1 MKTAVIIIF
10 LLVYVAL
17 LVLPKWRALI
27 ALVGG
32 ALMLS
37 IGAIPLENV
46 MQYLDFNVLLMLFG
60 TMGLV
65 YYFIESKM
73 PAFLAER
80 IAQKTK
86 TVRATVVALSAF
98 AGIISAFVDNV
109 ATVLMVAPIALDICR
124 KLKISPVLPIIA
136 IAISSNLQ
144 GAATLVGD
152 TTSIIVGSNL
162 GLTFADFFVNDGRIG
177 MFFIT
182 ELAAVFATV
191 VLFFFFRKQKDV
203 IEIECETKVTDFTST
218 VMLLVMLALL
228 ITASFIPE
236 KPAITSGLICTIC
249 FIVVAIISLIKEK
262 NFKPL
267 LNGLK
272 EVDYNTL
279 GVLIGI
285 FLLVGGL
292 TETGIVNDIGNFF
305 LSISGDSLILA
316 YTLIVFGSVIISAF
330 IDNIPY
336 VTAMI
341 PVVATI
347 TLGLGVQTN
356 ILFYALLVGATLGGN
371 LTPIG
376 ASANVAALGILRK
389 EGCTVK
395 NGEFMKVSVPFT
407 LTAVLSGYL
416 ILFLCWGL

>member
-1 MKTAVIIIF
+1 M
-10 LLVYVAL
+10 
-17 LVLPKWRALI
+17 
-27 ALVGG
+27 
-32 ALMLS
+32 
-37 IGAIPLENV
+37 
-46 MQYLDFNVLLMLFG
+46 
-60 TMGLV
+60 
-65 YYFIESKM
+65 
-73 PAFLAER
+73 
-80 IAQKTK
+80 
-86 TVRATVVALSAF
+86 
-98 AGIISAFVDNV
+98 
-109 ATVLMVAPIALDICR
+109 
-124 KLKISPVLPIIA
+124 
-136 IAISSNLQ
+136 
-144 GAATLVGD
+144 
-152 TTSIIVGSNL
+152 
-162 GLTFADFFVNDGRIG
+162 
-177 MFFIT
+177 
-182 ELAAVFATV
+182 
-191 VLFFFFRKQKDV
+191 
-203 IEIECETKVTDFTST
+203 
-218 VMLLVMLALL
+218 
-228 ITASFIPE
+228 SFIPE
-236 KPAITSGLICTIC
+236 KPAITSGLICTVC
-249 FIVVAIISLIKEK
+249 FIVVAIISLVIEK

-389 EGCTVK
+389 EGHTVK
-395 NGEFMKVSVPFT
+395 NSEFMKVSVPFT

>member
-1 MKTAVIIIF
+1 MKIAVIIIF

-17 LVLPKWRALI
+17 LVLPKLRAII
-27 ALVGG
+27 ALLGG
-32 ALMLS
+32 ALMII
-37 IGAIPLENV
+37 IGAIPLDNV

-73 PAFLAER
+73 PAFLAEK
-80 IAQKTK
+80 IAKKTK

-182 ELAAVFATV
+182 EIAAVFATI
-191 VLFFFFRKQKDV
+191 VLFFFFRKSKDV
-203 IEIECETKVTDFTST
+203 IEIESETKVTDFTST

-228 ITASFIPE
+228 IFASFIPE
-236 KPAITSGLICTIC
+236 KPVITSGLICTVC
-249 FIVVAIISLIKEK
+249 FIVVAVISLIKEK
-262 NFKPL
+262 SFKPL

-292 TETGIVNDIGNFF
+292 TETGIVKDIGNFF

-389 EGCTVK
+389 EGFTVK
-395 NGEFMKVSVPFT
+395 NSDFMKVSVPFT

>member
-1 MKTAVIIIF
+1 MKIAVIVIF

-17 LVLPKWRALI
+17 LVLPKWRALVAI
-27 ALVGG
+27 AGG
-32 ALMLS
+32 VLMLC
-37 IGAIPLENV
+37 IKAVPLSSLTE
-46 MQYLDFNVLLMLFG
+46 YLDFNVLLMLFG

-65 YYFIESKM
+65 YYFIDSKM
-73 PAFLAER
+73 PAFLAEK
-80 IAQKTK
+80 IAKKTK
-86 TVRATVVALSAF
+86 AVRATVVALSAF
-98 AGIISAFVDNV
+98 AGVVSAFVDNV

-162 GLTFADFFVNDGRIG
+162 GLTFADFFITDGRIG

-182 ELAAVFATV
+182 EISAIVATM
-191 VLFFFFRKQKDV
+191 VLYLFFRKDKDR
-203 IEIECETKVTDFTST
+203 IEVACETKVTDFTST
-218 VMLLVMLALL
+218 IMLLVMLVLL
-228 ITASFIPE
+228 ITVSFIE
-236 KPAITSGLICTIC
+236 NKPSITSGLICTCC
-249 FIVVAIISLIKEK
+249 FILVAIIDLIKRK
-262 NFKPL
+262 SVKSL

-272 EVDYNTL
+272 EVDWNTL
-279 GVLIGI
+279 GVLVGI

-316 YTLIVFGSVIISAF
+316 YTIIVFGSVIISAF

-341 PVVATI
+341 PVVSAI

-376 ASANVAALGILRK
+376 ASANVAAIGILRK
-389 EGCTVK
+389 EGFTVK
-395 NGEFMKVSVPFT
+395 NKEFMRVSVPFT
-407 LTAVLSGYL
+407 LTAVLCGYI
-416 ILFLCWGL
+416 ILFLFWGI